1 MPVGDCEREFASAA
15 ADDGLALAR
24 ARVPWLNQ
32 RGHLGLPVEA
42 RDAVEAM
49 NRIFDALDGDLAA
62 QQAKRLTS
70 LPGDF
75 IHEASGT
82 FIEVDES
89 QHFTTHRLRTLDLY
103 PRGTPLGFDIDAYRA
118 LCDEWAP
125 RSDKYRANRA
135 AVGFG
140 DGGRQRQRAYHDALR
155 DLVVPAM
162 GFGPVIRV
170 AAPERDGAAAY
181 ARVRERIQ
189 AATGSAEA
197 SAGR

>member
-1 MPVGDCEREFASAA
+1 MPVGDCERAFARAA
-15 ADDGLALAR
+15 ADDGVVLAR

-32 RGHLGLPVEA
+32 RGHFGLPAEAQEA
-42 RDAVEAM
+42 REALD
-49 NRIFDALDGDLAA
+49 RIFDALDGDRDA
-62 QQAKRLTS
+62 QQTKRLTS

-103 PRGTPLGFDIDAYRA
+103 SPSTPLGYDIDAYRA
-118 LCDEWAP
+118 LCIEWAP
-125 RSDKYRANRA
+125 RSDKYRANKSA
-135 AVGFG
+135 IGFG

-155 DLVVPAM
+155 DLAVPKM

-181 ARVRERIQ
+181 ARARDRIR
-189 AATGSAEA
+189 AAVEA
-197 SAGR
+197 T